1 MYLKYMGKNSTS
13 DQRREDELNERGGW
27 GPVIPTPSPGSIN
40 DNRTRLPDFNSKRTR
55 QIRKQKEA
63 YERRKRYVDLCINT
77 KIAIA
82 LERGV
87 LVQLITREE
96 VIQTIKNDWKKIKKS
111 NEILKNSH
119 PTKRKKKK
127 HKKKKPS
134 NQLKRRHK

>member
-1 MYLKYMGKNSTS
+1 MGKNSTS

-27 GPVIPTPSPGSIN
+27 GPVIPEPSSGSIN
-40 DNRTRLPDFNSKRTR
+40 VNRTRLQNFNSNKTR
-55 QIRKQKEA
+55 QIQKKKEA
-63 YERRKRYVDLCINT
+63 YERRKRYVDLCIKT

-87 LVQLITREE
+87 LVQLITKEE
-96 VIQTIKNDWKKIKKS
+96 VIQTIKDDWKKIKKLRA
-111 NEILKNSH
+111 ILENSH